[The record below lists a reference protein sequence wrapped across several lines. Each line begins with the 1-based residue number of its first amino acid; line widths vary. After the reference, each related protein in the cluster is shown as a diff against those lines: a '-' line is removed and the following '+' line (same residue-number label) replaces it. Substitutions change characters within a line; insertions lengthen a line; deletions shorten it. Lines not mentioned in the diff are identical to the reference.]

1 MVITAYNSEDKYYKS
16 VKGGLKAGES
26 VRFRIIVPRSFGA
39 NSARLSLKEDSQ
51 GEYLSKGM
59 YWAGMYG
66 DEHEVWDIETQIPDS
81 GLYWYHFDISSP
93 WGETRLCKTADF
105 TGAFSPFGAEITD
118 WQITVCT
125 SDFTTP
131 DWLKG
136 GVIYQIFPD
145 RFYNSGE
152 KKENVPSD
160 RVLRTDT
167 ENQPYWR
174 PDEEGKVLNNDY
186 FGGDLRGIEKKLP
199 YLSELGVTCIYL
211 NPIFE
216 AHSNHRYNTADYTRI
231 DPLLGTEADFVSLC
245 KSAHKRGIK
254 IILDGVFSHTGDDS
268 VYFNRYRRYGDGGAY
283 NSKESP
289 YFKWYKFQHYPD
301 EYTSWWGFDTLPEVT
316 EECEDYLEFI
326 TGENGVVVKWLKLG
340 ADGWRLDV
348 ADELPDVFIDAVRR
362 AVKRTDPNALL
373 LGEVWEDAT
382 NKFSYGQ
389 RRKFLLGEQ
398 FDSVMNYPFAN
409 AVLDFARYGVAE
421 DFMKSV
427 MSIVGNYPKQ
437 ALDVMMNHIGT
448 HDTERAITRIVGES
462 CEYRDRQW
470 QSEHY
475 LSPEQKEKGI
485 CLMKLAATLQFMLPG
500 VPSVYYGD
508 EIAMQGYKDP
518 FNRAY
523 FEWADTQCGLREYY
537 VALGKLRRDNECLK
551 DGELESVSAALGCV
565 AFSRC
570 GKKESLLVIANRNE
584 NGITYKLPRNWYDAE
599 NALNGE
605 KYGESVFVDGMSAVV
620 LKKRTELS

>member
-1 MVITAYNSEDKYYKS
+1 MGITVFNSEDKYYKS
-16 VKGGLKAGES
+16 KKGAVETGETVK
-26 VRFRIIVPRSFGA
+26 FRIIFPRSFGA
-39 NSARLSLKEDSQ
+39 NSARFSLRGDSQ
-51 GEYLSKGM
+51 ENYESKGM
-59 YWAGMYG
+59 YWAGVYG
-66 DEHEVWDIETQIPDS
+66 DSHEVWDIEAQIYTA

-93 WGETRLCKTADF
+93 WGETKLCKSSDF
-105 TGAFSPFGAEITD
+105 TGVFSSLTAETSD
-118 WQITVCT
+118 WQLTVCS
-125 SDFTTP
+125 SDFKTP

-136 GVIYQIFPD
+136 GIIYQIFPD

-152 KKENVPSD
+152 KKKNIPSD
-160 RVLRTDT
+160 RILRADT

-174 PDEEGKVLNNDY
+174 PNKNGKVLNNDY
-186 FGGDLRGIEKKLP
+186 FGGDLKGIEEKLP

-216 AHSNHRYNTADYTRI
+216 AHSNHRYNTADYTKI
-231 DPLLGTEADFVSLC
+231 DPLLGTEKDFASLC
-245 KSAHKRGIK
+245 EAAHKKDIK

-268 VYFNRYRRYGDGGAY
+268 VYFNKQHRYGDGGAY
-283 NSKESP
+283 NSKHSP
-289 YFKWYKFQHYPD
+289 YFKWYKFEHYPD
-301 EYTSWWGFDTLPEVT
+301 KYASWWGFDTLPEVT

-326 TGENGVVVKWLKLG
+326 TGENGIIAKWLKLG

-348 ADELPDVFIDAVRR
+348 ADELPDVFLDKVRL
-362 AVKRTDPNALL
+362 AVKKAKPEALL

-427 MSIVGNYPKQ
+427 MSIIGNYPKQ

-470 QSEHY
+470 QSEHF

-485 CLMKLAATLQFMLPG
+485 RLMKMASVLQFMLPG
-500 VPSVYYGD
+500 VPSIYYGD
-508 EIAMQGYKDP
+508 EISMQGYKDP

-523 FEWADTQCGLREYY
+523 FEWDNTKCELHAHY
-537 VALGKLRRDNECLK
+537 VRLGKLRKENECLK
-551 DGELESVSAALGCV
+551 DGEFNPVSAALGCV
-565 AFSRC
+565 AFERR
-570 GKKESLLVIANRNE
+570 GKKESLLIIANRNE
-584 NGITYKLPRNWYDAE
+584 NGITYNLPQSWHNSERLFSGYNC
-599 NALNGE
+599 
-605 KYGESVFVDGMSAVV
+605 GESVFIDGTSAVV
-620 LKKRTELS
+620 LKRTELS